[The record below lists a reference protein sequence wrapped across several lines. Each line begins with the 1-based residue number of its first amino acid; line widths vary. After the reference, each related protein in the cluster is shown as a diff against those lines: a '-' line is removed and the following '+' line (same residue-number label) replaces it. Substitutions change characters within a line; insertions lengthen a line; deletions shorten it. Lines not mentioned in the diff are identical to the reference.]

1 LISPRISGPQC
12 GGQVKEEALSR
23 LNKLE
28 EMKERVEARKLV
40 IERIKGQS
48 KVAAENSTKEEE
60 RLSSEVRS
68 LLVAGTALSLA
79 SKQLQVIE
87 IYI

>member
-1 LISPRISGPQC
+1 M
-12 GGQVKEEALSR
+12 KEEALNR

-60 RLSSEVRS
+60 RLSLEVRS
-68 LLVAGTALSLA
+68 LLVAGTALSVA
-79 SKQLQVIE
+79 SKKLQVIE

>member
-1 LISPRISGPQC
+1 M
-12 GGQVKEEALSR
+12 KEEALSR